1 MKKNK
6 INYFIIG
13 IGVILLLI
21 TSIVVINKANKGN
34 SRDELQTDKTVT
46 YDKYIGRW
54 YEKKKDDTVFI
65 HIKSTDN
72 NKIVFDFASKI
83 MLKNLE
89 TILVN
94 NESTLNIDNEHG
106 AFKLKVRIDK
116 NEIKLS
122 VKESHNVYFNNND
135 MYTFIVK

>member
-13 IGVILLLI
+13 IGVILVLI
-21 TSIVVINKANKGN
+21 TSIVVINKVNKGN
-34 SRDELQTDKTVT
+34 SKDELQIDKTVT

-54 YEKKKDDTVFI
+54 YEEKKQDTVFI
-65 HIKSTDN
+65 HVKSTDN

-89 TILVN
+89 AILVN

-106 AFKLKVRIDK
+106 AFKLKVRVDK
-116 NEIKLS
+116 KEIKLTI
-122 VKESHNVYFNNND
+122 KESHNVYFNNND

>member
-13 IGVILLLI
+13 IGVILVLI
-21 TSIVVINKANKGN
+21 TSIVVINKVNKGN
-34 SRDELQTDKTVT
+34 SKDELQIDKTVT

-54 YEKKKDDTVFI
+54 YEEKKQDTVFI
-65 HIKSTDN
+65 HVKSTDN

-89 TILVN
+89 AIFLYSSEFSSNLFALILA
-94 NESTLNIDNEHG
+94 SSG
-106 AFKLKVRIDK
+106 A
-116 NEIKLS
+116 S
-122 VKESHNVYFNNND
+122 KESVV
-135 MYTFIVK
+135 I